1 MNSSQIK
8 MRRLLHPNRVAVR
21 TNNSR
26 AAALL
31 DFFAYHPRTSRLR
44 HTKQSTCAK
53 LWLTTFAPCK
63 VPTYWWLKRQHRLS
77 VLPVFPRLVT
87 LPAFIPHQFITKE
100 RACKPAVGCR
110 TLRFLRVRV

>member
-21 TNNSR
+21 TNDSR

-77 VLPVFPRLVT
+77 VLPVFFTLSRHRCPRSSRINSSPTNAHANRQLGAAP
-87 LPAFIPHQFITKE
+87 L
-100 RACKPAVGCR
+100 G
-110 TLRFLRVRV
+110 